1 MNSFDLVKKQID
13 DLFVAFEN
21 IRVEAKQLMD
31 EATSADL
38 HRKEASERLD
48 TREKEI
54 KADTKRL
61 EEERAYLV
69 DVRLKQKAK
78 ELQLAD
84 FEKKKK
90 ESEALVEGANKK
102 IAEATETVKKLFAVS
117 DDNKKYDEQ
126 IKQRIEDLKQKEN
139 RISQRENLISKSE
152 EIDKQRK
159 EILDAREK
167 RIQQTEERLQ
177 RVI

>member
-1 MNSFDLVKKQID
+1 MISFDLVKKQVS
-13 DLFVAFEN
+13 DLFIAFEN
-21 IRVEAKQLMD
+21 IQMEAQQILD
-31 EATSADL
+31 NARDADI
-38 HRKEASERLD
+38 HRKEANERLD
-48 TREKEI
+48 TREKEA
-54 KADTKRL
+54 KAESKRL

-84 FEKKKK
+84 FDKKKK
-90 ESEALVEGANKK
+90 ESELLVDGANKK

>member
-21 IRVEAKQLMD
+21 IRIEAKQLMD

-48 TREKEI
+48 IREKQI

-69 DVRLKQKAK
+69 TVRTKQKEK

-90 ESEALVEGANKK
+90 ESETLVEGAEKK
-102 IAEATETVKKLFAVS
+102 LSEATEAMKKL
-117 DDNKKYDEQ
+117 EQ
-126 IKQRIEDLKQKEN
+126 MKADYNTSIKDKVEDLKK
-139 RISQRENLISKSE
+139 RESLLDRSE
-152 EIDKQRK
+152 AIDRERK
-159 EILDAREK
+159 LLLDAREE
-167 RIQQTEERLQ
+167 RIKATETRLQ
-177 RVI
+177 RFTV